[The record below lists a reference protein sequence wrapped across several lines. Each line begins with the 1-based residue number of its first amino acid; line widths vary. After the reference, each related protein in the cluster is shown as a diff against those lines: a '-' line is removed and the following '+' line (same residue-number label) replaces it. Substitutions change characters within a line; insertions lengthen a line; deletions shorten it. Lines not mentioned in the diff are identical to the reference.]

1 MFLIMPGSAF
11 ANSSISASERGNPG
25 DILVGGTSVYSDTDT
40 FELPK
45 KGPGANV
52 PVGERNFEQFEPKR
66 PKEPSSPLQ
75 RLALW
80 LAPVSIPRHVNV
92 VYPHLPRGILMSQV
106 EVATR
111 PVSPTAPSPRAPSSQ
126 VPSSPA
132 PSPPIS
138 GELARTTTLADL
150 VPGFPLSDV
159 NVEELADFLPDIIKN
174 FVEER
179 RMDRIVQN

>member
-1 MFLIMPGSAF
+1 MPLTDSPAQ
-11 ANSSISASERGNPG
+11 ATVAPTTPSNSQK
-25 DILVGGTSVYSDTDT
+25 GT
-40 FELPK
+40 
-45 KGPGANV
+45 G
-52 PVGERNFEQFEPKR
+52 R
-66 PKEPSSPLQ
+66 Q
-75 RLALW
+75 R
-80 LAPVSIPRHVNV
+80 
-92 VYPHLPRGILMSQV
+92 PRGGKKLRAIRAKEAKRALLAAAEAGSV
-106 EVATR
+106 AGTEVATR
-111 PVSPTAPSPRAPSSQ
+111 PASPTAPSPRAPSSQ
-126 VPSSPA
+126 VPSSPAPSTAPSTA